1 MTPGPVEESGKTVRK
16 LIDNMHDSPLTLALV
31 LFNIIFL
38 AIVYYS
44 VQQNRDRWESFQN
57 KMFEQQNKTMEML
70 YNCTPNKR
78 PEEH

>member
-44 VQQNRDRWESFQN
+44 VQQNRDRQESFQT
-57 KMFEQQNKTMEML
+57 KLFDQQNKTMDML
-70 YNCTPNKR
+70 YHCTPVTGTNK
-78 PEEH
+78 